1 MCIQVLKQWIYQ
13 TAPFFR
19 YDFLINP
26 KKLSR
31 GFSLIEVGFL
41 VMVITIVILPTV
53 AAINANSHSGAPSIN
68 EVLERQQSIEQG
80 MRSLMQRAI
89 NGKIIISD
97 IDNPTPQF
105 KDIDE
110 RANPTEATLYELSDL
125 YPPISK
131 TPEYES
137 PLLFFKVPIGVQD
150 DTTKPLFKFKWQLKD
165 VSSEETSTTTS
176 TIATP
181 EGLRKIDLL
190 LQAYPPDATDADISS
205 SAVTPLTPLATLHG
219 TTFYSI
225 NGTTSVSSNG
235 VGVMIDIDLNKSG
248 CKTRR
253 LVGPDIFNKRWY
265 YNPDGSQQS
274 DCGENTSI
282 EPTEGIKD
290 WYDEEYAN
298 KNELNSPY
306 AYLKDV
312 GLGIQT
318 MENPYPTDPS
328 GIQVPLGDIDDTDD
342 TDDNSNIFSV
352 FLGRLPNRLP
362 SKGGGT
368 THYDNF
374 GNLPDKSY
382 AFSAT
387 NRAIEALKA
396 GSYTQGVIIHIITT
410 NLDTGNELDGL
421 STPPYKV
428 SLSTEP
434 RIFLDPNNPDSTT
447 DDLLKLAKNN
457 KNNKNTK
464 NALGEQLSI
473 KHYVILHKGI
483 ARTTADYFTT
493 MANETGG
500 GVYSLD
506 GDRNNL
512 KSILSAIFKSIGSSP
527 KKKKRSKTYRHSM
540 D

>member
-19 YDFLINP
+19 CDFLINP

-68 EVLERQQSIEQG
+68 EVLERQQSVEQG

-97 IDNPTPQF
+97 ITNPTPQF

-110 RANPTEATLYELSDL
+110 NASPTMGTLYTLSDL
-125 YPPISK
+125 YPPTTA
-131 TPEYES
+131 TPEYDS

-165 VSSEETSTTTS
+165 VSSEDSTNP
-176 TIATP
+176 TISGTP
-181 EGLRKIDLL
+181 QGLRKIDLL

-205 SAVTPLTPLATLHG
+205 SAVTPLATLHG

-235 VGVMIDIDLNKSG
+235 VGVMIDIDLNQSG
-248 CKTRR
+248 CKTRT
-253 LVGPDIFNKRWY
+253 LVGPNIFNKRWY
-265 YNPDGSQQS
+265 YNPYGSQQS

-282 EPTEGIKD
+282 EPTEGIKG
-290 WYDEEYAN
+290 WYTDEYA
-298 KNELNSPY
+298 KKDDTASSY

-328 GIQVPLGDIDDTDD
+328 GIQVPFGDTDS
-342 TDDNSNIFSV
+342 NSNIFSV
-352 FLGRLPNRLP
+352 FLGKLPNRLP
-362 SKGGGT
+362 SKGGT
-368 THYDNF
+368 TPPAYYDDIN
-374 GNLPDKSY
+374 NLPPYSY

-434 RIFLDPNNPDSTT
+434 GIFLDPNNPDSTT
-447 DDLLKLAKNN
+447 DELLKLAKNN
-457 KNNKNTK
+457 KNNKNTQ

-506 GDRNNL
+506 GDNARL
-512 KSILSAIFKSIGSSP
+512 QGILSTIFKSIGSSP

>member
-97 IDNPTPQF
+97 IDNPTTQF
-105 KDIDE
+105 EEIDK

-306 AYLKDV
+306 AYLTDV

-318 MENPYPTDPS
+318 MGDSSPIAAGTDPAS
-328 GIQVPLGDIDDTDD
+328 YPHVPLGDTDS
-342 TDDNSNIFSV
+342 TVFSE

-410 NLDTGNELDGL
+410 NLDLVNEQSGL
-421 STPPYKV
+421 TTHPYKV
-428 SLSTEP
+428 SLSTAP
-434 RIFLDPNNPDSTT
+434 GVFLDPNNPDSTT
-447 DDLLKLAKNN
+447 DELLKLARD
-457 KNNKNTK
+457 NKNTQ

>member
-1 MCIQVLKQWIYQ
+1 MLKQWIYQ

-97 IDNPTPQF
+97 IDNPTTQF
-105 KDIDE
+105 EEIDE
-110 RANPTEATLYELSDL
+110 GMIDPLQLFNLGSF
-125 YPPISK
+125 YPPIATTT
-131 TPEYES
+131 TPAEYHS

-165 VSSEETSTTTS
+165 VSSEDSTNP
-176 TIATP
+176 TISGTP

-205 SAVTPLTPLATLHG
+205 SAVTPLATLHG

-253 LVGPDIFNKRWY
+253 LVGPNIFNKRWH

-290 WYDEEYAN
+290 WYDEEYA
-298 KNELNSPY
+298 KKDELNSPY
-306 AYLKDV
+306 AYLTDV

-328 GIQVPLGDIDDTDD
+328 GIQVPLGDTD
-342 TDDNSNIFSV
+342 SNIFSV
-352 FLGRLPNRLP
+352 FLGRLPNRLK

-368 THYDNF
+368 THYDDIKY
-374 GNLPDKSY
+374 LPPYSY

-387 NRAIEALKA
+387 NRAIEALKG

-410 NLDTGNELDGL
+410 NLDSANEQSGL
-421 STPPYKV
+421 TTHPYKV

-457 KNNKNTK
+457 KNTQ
-464 NALGEQLSI
+464 NASGEQLSI

-483 ARTTADYFTT
+483 ARTTADYFTA

-506 GDRNNL
+506 GDNARL
-512 KSILSAIFKSIGSSP
+512 QGILSTIFKSIGSSP
-527 KKKKRSKTYRHSM
+527 KKKRSKTYRHSM

>member
-97 IDNPTPQF
+97 IDNPTTQF
-105 KDIDE
+105 EEIDK

-137 PLLFFKVPIGVQD
+137 LPLLFKVPIGVQD
-150 DTTKPLFKFKWQLKD
+150 ETTKPLFKFKWQLKD

-235 VGVMIDIDLNKSG
+235 VGVMIDIDLNESG

-253 LVGPDIFNKRWY
+253 LVGPNIFNKRWY
-265 YNPDGSQQS
+265 YDATGSRGIPT

-282 EPTEGIKD
+282 EPTEGIKG
-290 WYDEEYAN
+290 WYTDEYA
-298 KNELNSPY
+298 KKDDTASSY

-318 MENPYPTDPS
+318 MESNNATDS
-328 GIQVPLGDIDDTDD
+328 SHIQVPFGDIDDTDD

-352 FLGRLPNRLP
+352 FLGTLPNRLP

-368 THYDNF
+368 THYDDIN
-374 GNLPDKSY
+374 NLQDKSY

-457 KNNKNTK
+457 KNTQ
-464 NALGEQLSI
+464 NASGEQLSI

-483 ARTTADYFTT
+483 ARTTADYFTK

>member
-97 IDNPTPQF
+97 ITNPTPQF

-110 RANPTEATLYELSDL
+110 RANPTEATLYTLSDL
-125 YPPISK
+125 YPPTTA
-131 TPEYES
+131 TPEYDS

-150 DTTKPLFKFKWQLKD
+150 ETTKPLFKFKWQLKD
-165 VSSEETSTTTS
+165 VSSEDSTNP
-176 TIATP
+176 TISGTP

-265 YNPDGSQQS
+265 YNPYGSQQS

-282 EPTEGIKD
+282 EPTEGIKG
-290 WYDEEYAN
+290 WYTDEYA
-298 KNELNSPY
+298 KKDDTASSY

-318 MENPYPTDPS
+318 MEESNPIDS
-328 GIQVPLGDIDDTDD
+328 RGIQVPFGDTDS
-342 TDDNSNIFSV
+342 TLFSE
-352 FLGRLPNRLP
+352 FLGKLPNRDP
-362 SKGGGT
+362 AYGGT
-368 THYDNF
+368 TPPAYYDNF
-374 GNLPDKSY
+374 DNLPPYSY

-410 NLDTGNELDGL
+410 NLDPVNELDGR
-421 STPPYKV
+421 SNPYGIP
-428 SLSTEP
+428 LSTEP

-447 DDLLKLAKNN
+447 DDLLKLARDN

>member
-97 IDNPTPQF
+97 IDNPTTQF
-105 KDIDE
+105 EDVDK
-110 RANPTEATLYELSDL
+110 RANPTEATLYELSRL
-125 YPPISK
+125 YSPISK

-137 PLLFFKVPIGVQD
+137 LPLLFNVPIGVQD

-165 VSSEETSTTTS
+165 VSSEDSTNP
-176 TIATP
+176 TISGTP
-181 EGLRKIDLL
+181 EGLKKIDLL

-248 CKTRR
+248 CKTRT
-253 LVGPDIFNKRWY
+253 LVGY

-306 AYLKDV
+306 AYLTDV
-312 GLGIQT
+312 GLGIQM
-318 MENPYPTDPS
+318 MESNNATDS
-328 GIQVPLGDIDDTDD
+328 SYIQVPFGDTDS
-342 TDDNSNIFSV
+342 NSNIFSV
-352 FLGRLPNRLP
+352 FLGKLPNRLK
-362 SKGGGT
+362 SKGGT
-368 THYDNF
+368 TPPAYYDDIN
-374 GNLPDKSY
+374 NLPPYSY

-410 NLDTGNELDGL
+410 NLAPYNQDNNRSNPYGIPL
-421 STPPYKV
+421 STLEGIFVNPDP
-428 SLSTEP
+428 SLS
-434 RIFLDPNNPDSTT
+434 DPTNPTN
-447 DDLLKLAKNN
+447 DLLKLARDN

-483 ARTTADYFTT
+483 ARTTADYFTK

>member
-68 EVLERQQSIEQG
+68 EVLERQQSVEQG

-97 IDNPTPQF
+97 IDNPTTQF
-105 KDIDE
+105 EEIDK

-137 PLLFFKVPIGVQD
+137 LPLLFNVPIGVQD
-150 DTTKPLFKFKWQLKD
+150 ETTKPLFKFKWQLKD

-235 VGVMIDIDLNKSG
+235 VGVMIDIDLNESG

-253 LVGPDIFNKRWY
+253 LVGPNIFNKRWY
-265 YNPDGSQQS
+265 YDATGSRGIPT

-282 EPTEGIKD
+282 EPTEGIKG
-290 WYDEEYAN
+290 WYTDEYA
-298 KNELNSPY
+298 KKDDTASSY

-318 MENPYPTDPS
+318 MESNNATDS
-328 GIQVPLGDIDDTDD
+328 SHIQVPFGDIDDTDD

-352 FLGRLPNRLP
+352 FLGKLPNRLK

-368 THYDNF
+368 THYDDIN
-374 GNLPDKSY
+374 NLPPYSY

-410 NLDTGNELDGL
+410 NLDLVNEQSGL
-421 STPPYKV
+421 TTHPYTV

-434 RIFLDPNNPDSTT
+434 GIFLDPNNPDSTT
-447 DDLLKLAKNN
+447 DDLLKLARD
-457 KNNKNTK
+457 NKNTQ

-483 ARTTADYFTT
+483 ARTTADYFTK

>member
-97 IDNPTPQF
+97 IDNPTTQF
-105 KDIDE
+105 EEIDK

-137 PLLFFKVPIGVQD
+137 LPLLFKVPIGVQD
-150 DTTKPLFKFKWQLKD
+150 ETTKPLFKFKWQLKD

-235 VGVMIDIDLNKSG
+235 VGVMIDIDLNESG

-253 LVGPDIFNKRWY
+253 LVGPNIFNKRWY
-265 YNPDGSQQS
+265 YDATGSRGIPT

-282 EPTEGIKD
+282 EPTEGIKG
-290 WYDEEYAN
+290 WYTDEYA
-298 KNELNSPY
+298 KKDDTASSY

-318 MENPYPTDPS
+318 MESNNATDS
-328 GIQVPLGDIDDTDD
+328 SHIQVPFGDIDDTDD

-352 FLGRLPNRLP
+352 FLGKLPNRLK

-368 THYDNF
+368 THYDDIN
-374 GNLPDKSY
+374 NLQDKSY

-410 NLDTGNELDGL
+410 NLDLVNEQSGL
-421 STPPYKV
+421 TTHPYTV

-434 RIFLDPNNPDSTT
+434 GIFLDPNNPDSTT
-447 DDLLKLAKNN
+447 DDLLKLARD
-457 KNNKNTK
+457 NKNTQ

-483 ARTTADYFTT
+483 ARTTADYFTK